1 MRTTITLAFCLT
13 LAALAGCERNTPPEA
28 KGPAEKAGEKID
40 QAAAKAAQGIN
51 NLADKAGSGLQ
62 KAGENMQKEAKEA
75 QANNA
80 ARDAQASG
88 QPQK

>member
-1 MRTTITLAFCLT
+1 MRTSITIAFCLT
-13 LAALAGCERNTPPEA
+13 LAALSGCQRNTPPDA

-51 NLADKAGSGLQ
+51 NIAEKAGSGLQ

-75 QANNA
+75 KTNNA
-80 ARDAQASG
+80 EREAQAASE
-88 QPQK
+88 PKK